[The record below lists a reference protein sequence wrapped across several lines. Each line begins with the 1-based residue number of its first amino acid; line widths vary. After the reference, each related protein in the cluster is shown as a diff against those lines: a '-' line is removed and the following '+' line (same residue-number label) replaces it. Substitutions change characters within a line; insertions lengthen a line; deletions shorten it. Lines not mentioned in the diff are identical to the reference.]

1 MMCPLA
7 VMTAS
12 QLGVP
17 PVAPVVACGLASS
30 MGFLMPIST
39 APNAIVYGTGRV
51 PLSLM
56 MRYGFWLDVTG
67 LLVIPPTVLWVTH
80 YLGLR

>member
-7 VMTAS
+7 VMTAQ
-12 QLGVP
+12 QLGLP
-17 PVAPVVACGLASS
+17 PVAPVVASGLAAS

-51 PLSLM
+51 PLGLM
-56 MRYGFWLDVTG
+56 MRYGIWLDLTG
-67 LLVIPPTVLWVTH
+67 LLVIPPSVLWVTH
-80 YLGLR
+80 WLGIR